1 MTFAQAASGSPVA
14 TFDNTAG
21 GSSVSAFS
29 QVDVNGA
36 CTSAAGAEVGSPRTT
51 GATLPPPGLPEF
63 PFGAALPIALAG
75 LIGLGYVGVRRR
87 RLHRVAFGKVPSL
100 SNLQEAEQC

>member
-1 MTFAQAASGSPVA
+1 VAGVTFAQAASGSPVA

-29 QVDVNGA
+29 QVDVI
-36 CTSAAGAEVGSPRTT
+36 GSPRTT